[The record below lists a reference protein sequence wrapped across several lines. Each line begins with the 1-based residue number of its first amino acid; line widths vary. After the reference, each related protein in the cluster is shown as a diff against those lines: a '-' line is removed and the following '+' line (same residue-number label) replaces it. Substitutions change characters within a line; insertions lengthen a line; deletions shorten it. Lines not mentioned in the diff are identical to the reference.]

1 MTDQRHLTCD
11 ECQQRL
17 EEFALDELSE
27 AEGLLV
33 RDHLTTGCYVC
44 NLQLAQIVA
53 DWSVSPS
60 LLPAELPP
68 LRIERELMQSIAGK
82 SPRPQMSSANP
93 PLPEA
98 DLKPITRPSS
108 RRLITAA
115 LAVAA
120 SLLGLAAWTSWHGG
134 NGRNST
140 NDLAGEAPYQA
151 ELQRRVEQ
159 ADHSQHFSS
168 IPQLKFAYVNNPA
181 PPKPVHGYIVADQIA
196 RQMHLYVF
204 DLPALAEGRAYE
216 VWLVAKD
223 GQFISAGRLETDA
236 EGTANKIIDL
246 PSDAPQVTGI
256 AISDEP
262 TVGSPNPT
270 GPNFVKADL
279 P

>member
-1 MTDQRHLTCD
+1 MTDQRHINCD

-27 AEGLLV
+27 AEGLQV
-33 RDHLTTGCYVC
+33 RDHLTTGCYIC

-53 DWSVSPS
+53 DWSVTPS

-82 SPRPQMSSANP
+82 SPRPQMSSAT

-98 DLKPITRPSS
+98 DLRPVTRPSS
-108 RRLITAA
+108 KRLITAA

-120 SLLGLAAWTSWHGG
+120 SLLGLAAWTSWHDG
-134 NGRNST
+134 NGQNST
-140 NDLAGEAPYQA
+140 HDLAGEAAYQA

-168 IPQLKFAYVNNPA
+168 IPQLHFAYVNNPA
-181 PPKPVHGYIVADQIA
+181 PPKPVHGYLVADQIT
-196 RQMHLYVF
+196 RQMHLYAF
-204 DLPALAEGRAYE
+204 DLPPLAEGRTYE
-216 VWLVAKD
+216 VWLVTKD
-223 GQFISAGRLETDA
+223 SQFISAGRLDTDT
-236 EGTANKIIDL
+236 EGASNRIIDL
-246 PSDAPQVTGI
+246 PSDVPKVTAI

-262 TVGSPNPT
+262 TVGSPKPT

>member
-1 MTDQRHLTCD
+1 MTDQRHINCD

-27 AEGLLV
+27 VEGLLV

-53 DWSVSPS
+53 DWSISPS

-82 SPRPQMSSANP
+82 SPRPQMSSATP
-93 PLPEA
+93 IPET
-98 DLKPITRPSS
+98 DLRPVARPSS
-108 RRLITAA
+108 KRLITAA
-115 LAVAA
+115 LAIAG
-120 SLLGLAAWTSWHGG
+120 SLLAFAAWTSWHGG
-134 NGRNST
+134 NGSNASH
-140 NDLAGEAPYQA
+140 DLAGEAAYQA
-151 ELQRRVEQ
+151 EIERRVRQ

-168 IPQLKFAYVNNPA
+168 IPELNFAYVNDPA
-181 PPKPVHGYIVADQIA
+181 RAKPVHGYIVADEIA
-196 RQMHLYVF
+196 RQMHLYTF

-223 GQFISAGRLETDA
+223 GQFISAGRLEIDA
-236 EGTANKIIDL
+236 EGTANKIIDV
-246 PSDAPQVTGI
+246 PADAPQVTGI

-262 TVGSPNPT
+262 TVGSPKPT